1 MFKGMTYEELNQMI
15 ENPRSEPFE
24 NYFGDMEIS
33 ESEKK
38 KRISLAEKLKDNFLP
53 ILFFLFTYQKYG
65 LTIDWEEIRLRFE
78 IEYRNTLQE
87 IMTIDT
93 YLDTYIK
100 TFSYDVTDST
110 KQHKD
115 DFYYYSE
122 DRATLISENESNT
135 AFSYEEFLE
144 AINSGKTMKKW
155 IDIKDKRERESH
167 RKVGGTIKPI
177 NEPFLVGNSLM
188 MFAKDWSMGAE
199 AKEIISC
206 RCSIKYF

>member
-1 MFKGMTYEELNQMI
+1 MFKTMSYEELNQMI

-24 NYFGDMEIS
+24 DYFGDMEIS

-53 ILFFLFTYQKYG
+53 ILFYLFTYQKYG
-65 LTIDWEEIRLRFE
+65 LSIDWKEIRLRFE

-87 IMTIDT
+87 VMTIDS

-100 TFSYDVTDST
+100 TFSYDVIDST
-110 KQHKD
+110 QRHED

-122 DRATLISENESNT
+122 DRATFISENESNT
-135 AFSYEEFLE
+135 TLSYGEFVE
-144 AINSGKTMKKW
+144 AMNSGKTMKKW

-167 RKVGGTIKPI
+167 RKVGGTTKPI
-177 NEPFLVGNSLM
+177 NEPFLVGDSIMNFPRDFS
-188 MFAKDWSMGAE
+188 FSPSASQVVN
-199 AKEIISC
+199 C

>member
-1 MFKGMTYEELNQMI
+1 MFNGMTYEELNQMI

-24 NYFGDMEIS
+24 DYFGDMETS
-33 ESEKK
+33 ELEKK

-65 LTIDWEEIRLRFE
+65 LYIDWEEIRLRFE
-78 IEYRNTLQE
+78 IEYRNALQE

-110 KQHKD
+110 KQHED

-122 DRATLISENESNT
+122 DRVTLISENESNIT
-135 AFSYEEFLE
+135 LSYREFVE

-177 NEPFLVGNSLM
+177 NEAFLVGNSIM
-188 MFAKDWSMGAE
+188 NYPRDFSFSPSANQV
-199 AKEIISC
+199 INC